1 MAKDPETAAL
11 NFLRALEK
19 LPSYIKK
26 EKENIDEFQKDL
38 PVLQQVVNGTW
49 SKEIKLGELKTELAA
64 VERKIQLSIEPV
76 NQLEEPVK
84 QAKKQKEV
92 PQISENIVSTKG
104 IHLSLG
110 IL

>member
-1 MAKDPETAAL
+1 M
-11 NFLRALEK
+11 EK

-84 QAKKQKEV
+84 QAKNKKKYLKFLK
-92 PQISENIVSTKG
+92 ILSARKASTYLWEYCK
-104 IHLSLG
+104 
-110 IL
+110 